1 MQHPAGDES
10 ADSPEPCV
18 AVPHD
23 EDAGLHAHAS
33 VAVQDGLEVCHAS
46 GLILQPVLDH
56 SDWLRVRCSDICA
69 PLL

>member
-33 VAVQDGLEVCHAS
+33 VAVQDGLEVRWQ
-46 GLILQPVLDH
+46 GRQ
-56 SDWLRVRCSDICA
+56 
-69 PLL
+69 